1 MAPHAAK
8 PPAPAGQETVASDNN
23 PIGPPSGLS
32 AIPSQYNSEQGLRQ
46 SMKQIGY
53 DEAREDG
60 YRLKGIQLID
70 SVRQSLQ
77 LPVKT
82 FDTAAIYYHKF
93 RLRFPS
99 NEYNYEDV
107 ALASL
112 FVACKAE
119 DTIKKSKE
127 ILCAAHNLR
136 QPHDHKTPDDKIFE
150 APSRFT
156 VGLERHI
163 LETIGF
169 DFRVQYPQKVLIKM
183 IRKMFPREGDGTLEE
198 GKKFLRVAYS
208 MSIDLYKTF
217 APIKQATFTL
227 VLAIIELTALL
238 LDTDPAKTQEFRR
251 ATAWHTQRSCVLET
265 MLDLLDLY
273 TQFSKS
279 TKVGTQFALQKLMD
293 VKIDINN
300 VVAREKHHRYH
311 GWCDRCAPDMLDT
324 QSATPGSATSPATN
338 PSLSG
343 SGSAKRKRAP
353 SEGTQRFVFD
363 ADEARKEKE
372 LVLRYFNDEYE
383 EVEVEVEEPIKESE
397 PRHPGRSNHSYRNHG
412 HNQADYGWPGHH
424 RNNRHGHPSDRHRS
438 RRGHGY

>member
-1 MAPHAAK
+1 MAPQSTKAPGHAGSG
-8 PPAPAGQETVASDNN
+8 PRPDDSN
-23 PIGPPSGLS
+23 PVGPPSGLS
-32 AIPSQYNSEQGLRQ
+32 AIPSQYSSEQGLRQ

-70 SVRQSLQ
+70 GVRQSLQ

-93 RLRFPS
+93 RVRFPS

-107 ALASL
+107 ALAAL

-119 DTIKKSKE
+119 DTIKKSKD

-150 APSRFT
+150 SASRFT

-169 DFRVQYPQKVLIKM
+169 DFRVQYPQKLLIKM
-183 IRKMFPREGDGTLEE
+183 VRKMFPREDNGNQEE
-198 GKKFLRVAYS
+198 GEKFLHIAYS

-227 VLAIIELTALL
+227 VLAILELTALL
-238 LDTDPAKTQEFRR
+238 LDTNSEKTKEFKKAAIR
-251 ATAWHTQRSCVLET
+251 HTQRACVLET
-265 MLDLLDLY
+265 MSDLLDLY
-273 TQFSKS
+273 TQFPKS
-279 TKVGTQFALQKLMD
+279 TKIGVQFDQKKVMD

-300 VVAREKHHRYH
+300 QVARDKHHRYH
-311 GWCDRCAPDMLDT
+311 GWCDRCVPDVLDT
-324 QSATPGSATSPATN
+324 RSVTPGSATSPATN
-338 PSLSG
+338 PSLPANG
-343 SGSAKRKRAP
+343 TVKRKRAL

-363 ADEARKEKE
+363 ADEARKEKD
-372 LVLRYFNDEYE
+372 LVTRHLHDEYE
-383 EVEVEVEEPIKESE
+383 EHEVEVEEPIRESE
-397 PRHPGRSNHSYRNHG
+397 PRHSGRSNHPYRGHG
-412 HNQADYGWPGHH
+412 HNHPDYGWSGHH
-424 RNNRHGHPSDRHRS
+424 RNSRHGPSNDRHRG

>member
-1 MAPHAAK
+1 
-8 PPAPAGQETVASDNN
+8 
-23 PIGPPSGLS
+23 
-32 AIPSQYNSEQGLRQ
+32 
-46 SMKQIGY
+46 MKQIGY

-93 RLRFPS
+93 RVRFPS

-107 ALASL
+107 ALAAL

-127 ILCAAHNLR
+127 ILCAAHNLK
-136 QPHDHKTPDDKIFE
+136 QPHDYKTPDDKIFE

-169 DFRVQYPQKVLIKM
+169 DFRVQYPQKLLIKM
-183 IRKMFPREGDGTLEE
+183 VRRMFPRGDHGTLEE
-198 GKKFLRVAYS
+198 GKQFLHIAYS

-217 APIKQATFTL
+217 APVKQATFTL
-227 VLAIIELTALL
+227 VLAILELTTLL
-238 LDTDPAKTQEFRR
+238 LDTDPAKAREFKNT
-251 ATAWHTQRSCVLET
+251 AAWHTQRACVLET

-273 TQFSKS
+273 TQFPKS
-279 TKVGTQFALQKLMD
+279 TKVATQFVLQKLMD

-300 VVAREKHHRYH
+300 LVAKEKRHRYH
-311 GWCDRCAPDMLDT
+311 GWCDRCVPDVLDT
-324 QSATPGSATSPATN
+324 RSVTPGSATSPATN
-338 PSLSG
+338 PSLPG

-372 LVLRYFNDEYE
+372 LVTRHFDDEYE
-383 EVEVEVEEPIKESE
+383 EHEIEVEEPIRESE
-397 PRHPGRSNHSYRNHG
+397 PRHPGRSNHLYRGHS

-424 RNNRHGHPSDRHRS
+424 RSSRHGHPGDRHRS

>member
-1 MAPHAAK
+1 MAPPPK
-8 PPAPAGQETVASDNN
+8 PTVPESRGALPASNPA
-23 PIGPPSGLS
+23 GPPSGLS
-32 AIPSQYNSEQGLRQ
+32 VIPSQYNSEQGLRQ
-46 SMKQIGY
+46 SLKHIGY

-70 SVRQSLQ
+70 SVRRSLQ

-82 FDTAAIYYHKF
+82 FDTAAVYYHKF
-93 RLRFPS
+93 RVRFPS

-107 ALASL
+107 ALATL

-119 DTIKKSKE
+119 DTIKKSKD

-169 DFRVQYPQKVLIKM
+169 DFRVQYPQKLLVKI
-183 IRKMFPREGDGTLEE
+183 IRRMFPRNDEAAQEE
-198 GKKFLRVAYS
+198 GEKFLRVAYD

-217 APIKQATFTL
+217 APVKQATFTL
-227 VLAIIELTALL
+227 VLAVLELTALL
-238 LDTDPAKTQEFRR
+238 LETDPARVAEFRD
-251 ATAWHTQRSCVLET
+251 TPAWHTRRAPVLET
-265 MLDLLDLY
+265 ILDLLDLY
-273 TQFSKS
+273 TQFPKS
-279 TKVGTQFALQKLMD
+279 TKVGPRLVVQKVMD
-293 VKIDINN
+293 VKIEINN
-300 VVAREKHHRYH
+300 LLTNEKRQRHH
-311 GWCDRCAPDMLDT
+311 GWCDRCVSDTLET

-338 PSLSG
+338 SSAPG
-343 SGSAKRKRAP
+343 SGSSKRKRAA

-363 ADEARKEKE
+363 ADEARNEKN
-372 LVLRYFNDEYE
+372 LVARYFEDQYE
-383 EVEVEVEEPIKESE
+383 EQEVEVEEPIKESDSR
-397 PRHPGRSNHSYRNHG
+397 PPGRGNYSYRNQSHG
-412 HNQADYGWPGHH
+412 QGDYGWPGHH
-424 RNNRHGHPSDRHRS
+424 RNSRHAHPGDRHGRS